1 MEVTERFAE
10 LVAAPGGD
18 LPLDL
23 AALLIAKHARPR
35 LDVDAELSRLDELA
49 ASCPAPTLDSLVAHL
64 FCDLG
69 FAGNSVD
76 YYDPDNSYL
85 DQVVSRRLGIPITL
99 SVLAIVIG
107 RRLGVP
113 LAGVGMPGHFLLRDK
128 VDPALFVDPFVGGRL
143 LDVEGCVDVFR
154 SLHGPDAPFDER
166 FLDPVDAQVIVA
178 RMLANLRSVF
188 VSRGDRTSMLW
199 VLRLRTL
206 LPGATP
212 EDRADFAGCLAATGR
227 FGEAAQQYDDAALGL
242 GGSLGEELSRNA
254 ARLRA
259 RLN

>member
-1 MEVTERFAE
+1 VEVTERFAE
-10 LVAAPGGD
+10 AVAAPGGE
-18 LPLDL
+18 LRLDV
-23 AALLIAKHARPR
+23 ASLLIAKHARPA
-35 LDVDAELSRLDELA
+35 LDVDAELARLDALA
-49 ASCPAPTLDSLVAHL
+49 DTCPVPTLDGLVTHL
-64 FCDLG
+64 FHDLG
-69 FAGNSVD
+69 FAGNSAD

-85 DQVVSRRLGIPITL
+85 DRVVDRRLGIPITL
-99 SVLAIVIG
+99 SVLAIVVG

-128 VDPALFVDPFVGGRL
+128 VDPTLFVDPFVGGRF
-143 LDVEGCVDVFR
+143 LDADGCVGIFR
-154 SLHGPDAPFDER
+154 SLHGPDAPFDLR
-166 FLDPVDAQVIVA
+166 FLDAVDPHVIVA

-188 VSRGDRTSMLW
+188 ISRGDRSSMLW

-227 FGEAAQQYDDAALGL
+227 FGEAAEQYDVAALRL